1 MRWTGLTSCRADF
14 RTPGSGLYA
23 QVEKWG
29 LPCKESVFDLSYFN
43 KKSPDAFY
51 RIANDMCVPP
61 RLKLLGIVP

>member
-1 MRWTGLTSCRADF
+1 
-14 RTPGSGLYA
+14 LYA